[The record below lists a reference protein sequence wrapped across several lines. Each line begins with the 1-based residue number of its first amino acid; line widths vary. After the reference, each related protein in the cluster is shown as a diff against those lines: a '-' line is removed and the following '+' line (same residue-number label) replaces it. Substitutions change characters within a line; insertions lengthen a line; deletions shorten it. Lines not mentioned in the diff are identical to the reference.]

1 MRALRYAVAASAQ
14 QLQDPAVYWGAY
26 SRNNNS
32 SLASNPY
39 SGGVKM
45 YRSLGLIL
53 ALLAAAAPMSASSPQ
68 VTARQ
73 GTAPPPEEAHFASPM
88 VLDLQLPRV
97 TAVEPGSLLRLADV
111 RKYIC
116 DNHVTL
122 LNLTVAK
129 QYKGPRKAR
138 SLELVVAGSVSVA
151 DSYDRRVDIALQL
164 RSGEEKIAAQ
174 TLRNYSTEEERVTPF
189 RILLPV
195 DESKLEAAYSSE
207 NAPVLELT
215 LTVRDDS

>member
-1 MRALRYAVAASAQ
+1 MQ
-14 QLQDPAVYWGAY
+14 
-26 SRNNNS
+26 
-32 SLASNPY
+32 
-39 SGGVKM
+39 
-45 YRSLGLIL
+45 RSPGLIL
-53 ALLAAAAPMSASSPQ
+53 ALFVAAAPMYASSPQ
-68 VTARQ
+68 ATARQ
-73 GTAPPPEEAHFASPM
+73 GTAPPPQEAHFASPM
-88 VLDLQLPRV
+88 VLDLPLPQV
-97 TAVEPGSLLRLADV
+97 TAIEPGSALRLADV

-138 SLELVVAGSVSVA
+138 SLELVVSGFVSVT

-164 RSGEEKIAAQ
+164 RSGTEKLAAQ
-174 TLRNYSTEEERVTPF
+174 TLRNSSAEEERVTPF
-189 RILLPV
+189 RMLLPV

-207 NAPVLELT
+207 NPPVLELT

>member
-1 MRALRYAVAASAQ
+1 
-14 QLQDPAVYWGAY
+14 
-26 SRNNNS
+26 
-32 SLASNPY
+32 
-39 SGGVKM
+39 M
-45 YRSLGLIL
+45 YRSPGLIL
-53 ALLAAAAPMSASSPQ
+53 ALLVAAAPISASSPQ

-73 GTAPPPEEAHFASPM
+73 GTAPPPQEEHFASPM
-88 VLDLQLPRV
+88 VLDLPLPRV
-97 TAVEPGSLLRLADV
+97 TALEPGSLLRLADV

-116 DNHVTL
+116 DQHVTL
-122 LNLTVAK
+122 LSLTVAK

-138 SLELVVAGSVSVA
+138 SLELVVSGFISVT
-151 DSYDRRVDIALQL
+151 DSYDRRVDITLQL
-164 RSGEEKIAAQ
+164 RNGEEKLSAQ

-207 NAPVLELT
+207 NPPILELM

>member
-1 MRALRYAVAASAQ
+1 MH
-14 QLQDPAVYWGAY
+14 
-26 SRNNNS
+26 
-32 SLASNPY
+32 
-39 SGGVKM
+39 
-45 YRSLGLIL
+45 RSLGFIL
-53 ALLAAAAPMSASSPQ
+53 ATLLAAAPMSASSPQ

-73 GTAPPPEEAHFASPM
+73 GTAPSPQEQHFASPM
-88 VLDLQLPRV
+88 VLDLQLPKV
-97 TAVEPGSLLRLADV
+97 TALESGSSLRLPDV

-138 SLELVVAGSVSVA
+138 SLELILSGFVSVTE
-151 DSYDRRVDIALQL
+151 SYDRRVDIALRL

-174 TLRNYSTEEERVTPF
+174 MLRNLKTEEGRLTPF
-189 RILLPV
+189 RILFPV
-195 DESKLEAAYSSE
+195 DESKLEATYSSE
-207 NAPVLELT
+207 NPAVLELT